1 MRITWLALL
10 LGLRIQAAEV
20 YTEAW
25 NQALE
30 WPGGRAAWGGHHV
43 WLEERSAVC
52 PEEQGFPVGVVGVLP
67 VQGGSWVALADGR
80 LTTLGAR
87 EPRTWQVERACWAV
101 AATEAEDAWIVGPGG
116 LRRLALHGPSS
127 PEILECLALP
137 SLRAPRELCLE
148 QGRPWLRLGD
158 ELWRLSGGEL
168 RWAGRFPQNGRGWA
182 LRAGRPLGLDA
193 AGRLHWLDLWDSG
206 AADLAEDPGVEP
218 GLPRW
223 RRLLARGE
231 DLWLQAEDG
240 LWWSWPREEARPR
253 LCRLTAGTGVDWLP
267 VGPELLL
274 RQDGNSRS
282 WWRCREGRWQAEQT
296 LAREPAL
303 LDRLQR
309 WTSSWRLLR
318 DGSLERWTEGRW
330 TPSLQVSQARS
341 LQPAGA
347 GPLLVDGRGVW
358 AFADEGPC
366 LGMWEAHDL
375 WAAAP
380 LEDQLL
386 VAGGDAVSSLNTE
399 DGLPQLQHQLA
410 LAEATQ
416 LSASPL
422 WAAVLAE
429 GRIWLLDR
437 SRPHEP
443 RRVDQRPVPAGLS
456 SFLLQEDRLYLLF
469 PDHISGWSC
478 GAGRWEDAR
487 FDLVLPGARWACL
500 RGANR
505 LLTLDEAGWLRQ
517 YLLWDNLP
525 VREEWSCEL
534 PIVGPLR
541 VARDSLRVTGEAGWL
556 DWPLP
561 VLRLSWSAGGDPP
574 ASVVLYDLLGRRLEH
589 VAVRFGVARL
599 DMRSRA
605 AGCYF
610 LCELGPDGSLR
621 ASRSLCWRP

>member
-1 MRITWLALL
+1 
-10 LGLRIQAAEV
+10 
-20 YTEAW
+20 
-25 NQALE
+25 
-30 WPGGRAAWGGHHV
+30 
-43 WLEERSAVC
+43 
-52 PEEQGFPVGVVGVLP
+52 
-67 VQGGSWVALADGR
+67 
-80 LTTLGAR
+80 
-87 EPRTWQVERACWAV
+87 
-101 AATEAEDAWIVGPGG
+101 
-116 LRRLALHGPSS
+116 
-127 PEILECLALP
+127 
-137 SLRAPRELCLE
+137 
-148 QGRPWLRLGD
+148 
-158 ELWRLSGGEL
+158 
-168 RWAGRFPQNGRGWA
+168 
-182 LRAGRPLGLDA
+182 
-193 AGRLHWLDLWDSG
+193 
-206 AADLAEDPGVEP
+206 
-218 GLPRW
+218 
-223 RRLLARGE
+223 
-231 DLWLQAEDG
+231 
-240 LWWSWPREEARPR
+240 
-253 LCRLTAGTGVDWLP
+253 
-267 VGPELLL
+267 
-274 RQDGNSRS
+274 
-282 WWRCREGRWQAEQT
+282 
-296 LAREPAL
+296 
-303 LDRLQR
+303 
-309 WTSSWRLLR
+309 
-318 DGSLERWTEGRW
+318 
-330 TPSLQVSQARS
+330 LQVSQARS

-525 VREEWSCEL
+525 VREEWSSEL

-561 VLRLSWSAGGDPP
+561 VLDAERGSPALAAGPVHRLATAKLQAEGQGLRLSWSAGGDPP